1 MCSFDYKVNEF
12 FSFKQS
18 YTGKIVIVLHEFFAQ
33 VMCFLFRDLVNG
45 LCSESISKLHDKSNN
60 LYRNVRLNKS
70 IYF

>member
-12 FSFKQS
+12 LLQAIIYRKE
-18 YTGKIVIVLHEFFAQ
+18 IVIVLHEFFAQ
-33 VMCFLFRDLVNG
+33 VMCFLFRDLMNG